1 MTFAMAGMI
10 LEETQYS
17 KAVVPILGEIPII
30 GSIFRYVR
38 HQRVEK
44 EIIVFITPR
53 LVRPLAPGEMPAPP
67 GTTEDNNP
75 SDVTFFLLGMQRRA
89 GSRTATPTA
98 SIGLDR

>member
-1 MTFAMAGMI
+1 MTFALAGLL

-17 KAVVPILGEIPII
+17 KAQVPLLGQIPII

-38 HQRVEK
+38 HQRIEK
-44 EIIVFITPR
+44 ELIIFVTPR
-53 LVRPLAPGEMPAPP
+53 LTRPLAPGETPAPP

-75 SDVTFFLLGMQRRA
+75 GDFAFFLMGMQRRA

-98 SIGLDR
+98 TFGLDR